1 MRKGVELAISTYNR
15 PYILQKWLDVN
26 YREVINLG
34 FSLAVYDSS
43 SQDETE
49 KLILQ
54 VNSRCKKKIKY
65 RRIDSNIRLD
75 EKVIISMNM
84 YGPLAIQGI

>member
-1 MRKGVELAISTYNR
+1 MQKGVELAISTYNR
-15 PYILQKWLDVN
+15 PYILKKWLDAN
-26 YREVINLG
+26 YRDVINLG

-43 SQDETE
+43 NQDETE

-75 EKVIISMNM
+75 EKVIISMVESD
-84 YGPLAIQGI
+84 YEYV